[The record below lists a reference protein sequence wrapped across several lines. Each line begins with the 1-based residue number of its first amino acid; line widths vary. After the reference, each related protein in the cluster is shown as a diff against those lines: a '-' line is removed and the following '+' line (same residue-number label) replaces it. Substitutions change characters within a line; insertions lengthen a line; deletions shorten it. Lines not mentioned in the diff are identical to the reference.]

1 MRESGRT
8 LATISEEREGVE
20 EAEEL
25 DSDKKEDVAENLKAW
40 GDGPFTQEALEE
52 TEVK

>member
-20 EAEEL
+20 EAEES
-25 DSDKKEDVAENLKAW
+25 DSDKRR
-40 GDGPFTQEALEE
+40 T
-52 TEVK
+52 